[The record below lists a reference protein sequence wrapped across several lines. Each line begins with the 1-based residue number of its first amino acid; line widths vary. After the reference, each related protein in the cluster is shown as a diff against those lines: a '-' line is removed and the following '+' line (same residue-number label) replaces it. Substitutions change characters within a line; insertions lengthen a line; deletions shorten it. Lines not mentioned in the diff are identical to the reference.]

1 MDERPESDHNTKLKL
16 ESIIENNQKIVET
29 VLKLATLD
37 AEFRKRLL
45 EKPKEVLDE
54 RGMLYP
60 PGTGI
65 MVIEVPKNT
74 IPLVVPPFTAKDT
87 K

>member
-1 MDERPESDHNTKLKL
+1 MNETPESDHNVKLKL
-16 ESIIENNQKIVET
+16 EGIIENNQKIVET
-29 VLKLATLD
+29 ILKLATQD

-45 EKPKEVLDE
+45 ERPKEVLVE

-60 PGTGI
+60 PGTSV

-74 IPLVVPPFTAKDT
+74 IPLVVPPFDGRE
-87 K
+87 